1 MSASV
6 RLSGVVPAFE
16 PETAVARLGMIVLAT
31 DLTSEC
37 DAARVLPQD
46 GVALHVSRVAYENP
60 TTPENLRKMGP
71 RLTDAARL
79 LAPVPDLRAVW
90 YSCTAASVEIGD
102 AAVTTAIEAALPGMP
117 VVTPPEAALQGFAA
131 LRVQRIALVTPYLV
145 ETTEPMA
152 AYFTRGGL
160 DLVGAQ
166 CLGLSDDRDMAR
178 VTSETIIA
186 AAMAADHPKAEGIFI
201 SCTALP
207 ALGVI
212 AEIEGRL
219 GKPVISSNQASLW
232 RMAHH
237 AGLSARL
244 HGVGHLFD
252 VTPLDDAA

>member
-1 MSASV
+1 MSVSV
-6 RLSGVVPAFE
+6 RLSDVAPAFD
-16 PETAVARLGMIVLAT
+16 PKTAVTRLGMIVLAT
-31 DLTSEC
+31 DLTSEG
-37 DAARVLPQD
+37 DAGRVLAD
-46 GVALHVSRVAYENP
+46 ERIALHVSRVAYENP
-60 TTPENLRKMGP
+60 TTPENLRKMTP
-71 RLTDAARL
+71 RLTEAARL
-79 LAPVPDLRAVW
+79 LTPVPDLRAVW

-102 AAVTTAIEAALPGMP
+102 AAVTAAIKAALPGVP
-117 VVTPPEAALQGFAA
+117 VVTPPDAALQGFAA
-131 LRVQRIALVTPYLV
+131 LGVGRIALVTPYLI

-152 AYFTRGGL
+152 AYFAHRGL
-160 DLVGAQ
+160 DVVNAQ

-178 VTSETIIA
+178 ATAETIIA
-186 AAMAADHPKAEGIFI
+186 AAMAADNPRAEGIFI

-244 HGVGHLFD
+244 RGVGHLFD
-252 VTPLDDAA
+252 VAPLDDAA